1 MSFKIIYSARA
12 RKDLRNIHTY
22 IEHGLLEPETAK
34 KVSDRILKRIRSL
47 DEMPMRFRLYDD
59 GPWRSQGLRVFPVDN
74 YLVFYIPN
82 EDEMTVEVV
91 SIIYGGRDIGKQLE
105 EIVF

>member
-34 KVSDRILKRIRSL
+34 RVSDRIMERIRSL
-47 DEMPMRFRLYDD
+47 DEMPMRFRLY
-59 GPWRSQGLRVFPVDN
+59 GEEPWRSQGLRVLPVDK
-74 YLVFYIPN
+74 YLVFYVPN
-82 EDEMTVEVV
+82 EDEMTVEIV
-91 SIIYGGRDIGKQLE
+91 SIIYSGRDIGKQLE